1 MIRPSPDAG
10 FTLVELLV
18 ATTLLALL
26 SVILFGGLRF
36 GARTWEAGTGSIERV
51 GEVEAAQE
59 LLRRT
64 LVEAAVPAA
73 IGPAEEPA
81 FAGTDREA
89 HFVAPL
95 PAHAGTGGLGRYVL
109 GSDDRG
115 QLTIGW
121 EPRRPERRLDADL
134 GADPSAILQQVAAL
148 KLSYF
153 GAAAPSEKAAW
164 HDSWKGRSLPR
175 LIRVEVSFTE
185 GDRRSWPDLVIA
197 PRLAGSTEQGG

>member
-1 MIRPSPDAG
+1 MIRPSPGAG

-26 SVILFGGLRF
+26 SVILFGGMRF
-36 GARTWEAGTGSIERV
+36 GARAWEAGTASMERV

-64 LVEAAVPAA
+64 LVEAAVPAS

-81 FAGTDREA
+81 FAGTEGQV

-95 PAHAGTGGLGRYVL
+95 PAHAGTGGLGRYAL
-109 GSDDRG
+109 RADDRG
-115 QLTIGW
+115 ELTIGW
-121 EPRRPERRLDADL
+121 EPRRPERKLDSEL
-134 GADPSAILQQVAAL
+134 GAKPSTILQRVSAL
-148 KLSYF
+148 KLSYY
-153 GAAAPSEKAAW
+153 GAVVPGEQAAW
-164 HDSWKGRSLPR
+164 HDSWKGRELPS
-175 LIRVEVSFTE
+175 LIRIDVSFAE
-185 GDRRSWPDLVIA
+185 GDRRSWPDLVVA